1 MKIGFKTSP
10 NNVSWQTLD
19 ETWAAAGEM
28 DVFDSAWM
36 NDHLSFPGQER
47 WGSAFEGFTMTAALA
62 HRVPGKWVGHLVLSN
77 TFRHPAVLAKQAT
90 AMDHVTGG
98 RFILGLGAGW
108 HEGEHDAFGV
118 PLPPLGE
125 RFDRFESAV
134 RVIKALGSDQAREQP
149 GVDLDVP
156 FYPLRQATNDP
167 PPVTPGGPPLW
178 LGGQKRR
185 GLRIAA
191 QYADGWNFPASAIPA
206 TNDQPYDEFIRRRD
220 ALFKA
225 CEEVGRDPSELMISV
240 QLRAGDTPAER
251 RASVTEARRY
261 AGAGCGHLILVMN
274 SAAGPAG
281 LVALANEVAEPVRE
295 LVTQRA

>member
-1 MKIGFKTSP
+1 MQIGFKTSP
-10 NNVSWQTLD
+10 NDVDWQTLD
-19 ETWAAAGEM
+19 ETWSAAGEM

-36 NDHLSFPGQER
+36 NDHLSYPGQER
-47 WGSAFEGFTMTAALA
+47 HGSAFEAMSLAAALA

-90 AMDHVTGG
+90 VMDHVTGG

-108 HEGEHDAFGV
+108 HQGEHDAFGV

-134 RVIKALGSDQAREQP
+134 RVIKALGSDRAREPP

-156 FYPLRQATNDP
+156 FYPLRQATNEP
-167 PPVTPGGPPLW
+167 PPLTSGGPPLW

-191 QYADGWNFPASAIPA
+191 RYADGWNFPASAIPA
-206 TNDQPYDEFIRRRD
+206 TNDQPFEEFRRRRD
-220 ALFKA
+220 ALTRA
-225 CEEVGRDPSELMISV
+225 CEEVGRDPSELTVSV
-240 QLRAGDTPAER
+240 QLRAGDTAEER
-251 RASVTEARRY
+251 GATLAEARRY
-261 AGAGCGHLILVMN
+261 AAEGCDHLVLVMQ
-274 SAAGPAG
+274 SRLGPDG
-281 LVALANEVAEPVRE
+281 LRTIASEVAEE
-295 LVTQRA
+295 LRAARV